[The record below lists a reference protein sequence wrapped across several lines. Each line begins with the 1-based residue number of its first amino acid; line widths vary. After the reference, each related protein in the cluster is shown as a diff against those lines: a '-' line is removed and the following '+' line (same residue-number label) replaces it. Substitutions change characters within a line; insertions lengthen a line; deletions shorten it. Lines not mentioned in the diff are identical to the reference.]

1 MTTRA
6 PAVPTIVTP
15 AHLKTMHALSSY
27 QSSCQLMQ
35 RQETVTTT
43 HLIFILIMSFIATT
57 TISDPRSSETNTCLE
72 PMFLTETYSQARQ
85 SEQQHI
91 EQRTSITNAIRKSS
105 LFDPKKDASSQTSK
119 QTKTERA
126 ECDREAGGIWEDL
139 RQYGAVVFDQTES
152 IWWIESEFHFSL
164 ENLFETQTHQ
174 TNLLE
179 ESVIWCVLDQWEAF
193 PLSTIR

>member
-105 LFDPKKDASSQTSK
+105 LFDPKKRRK
-119 QTKTERA
+119 QPN
-126 ECDREAGGIWEDL
+126 
-139 RQYGAVVFDQTES
+139 Q
-152 IWWIESEFHFSL
+152 
-164 ENLFETQTHQ
+164 Q
-174 TNLLE
+174 TNKYRKSRMRSRGRWHLRRFAAT
-179 ESVIWCVLDQWEAF
+179 WCSRLRPDRVYLMD
-193 PLSTIR
+193 